1 MTNTIITLYC
11 NEGSCMVRSIN
22 FDVTEINEVDYKLM
36 SMDTNLRFIAQRGS
50 SALLK
55 CHECD
60 DLLETRQ
67 SPESMTKSLSRMG
80 ILDRKT
86 HTIYNTGAMV

>member
-1 MTNTIITLYC
+1 
-11 NEGSCMVRSIN
+11 MVRSIN

-60 DLLETRQ
+60 DLLET
-67 SPESMTKSLSRMG
+67 
-80 ILDRKT
+80 
-86 HTIYNTGAMV
+86 